1 MSSFFT
7 TDNLWNRIL
16 TKVFDLCLLN
26 LLTFLCCVPIVTAG
40 ASLTAM
46 YAVMMK
52 MAKNQEG
59 PIIKSFMKE
68 FKSNIRGSFGGWLL
82 ILAGFILL
90 LVDLALWTQNEVEYR
105 SLFYGLTIAM
115 VLALCAFADWYF
127 AIRARF
133 VETSGS
139 ALKNAARF
147 ELVYLPVSVLMGA
160 YTVGMVFLLLHF
172 PMFAALVPLA
182 GLALLEYP
190 KAVYIRGKFDRYI
203 EEKELDIP
211 VEEEEEETGAVKGLK
226 GREKE
231 AVTDKKGKKEA
242 KEDETAESFGWK
254 QRFWLWK
261 KTETEKMA
269 GMTGR
274 EKWDYILTYYRAWLL
289 TLVLVIAAAAG
300 TAWHF
305 AFNNAKCGFSC
316 ALVNGFMEK
325 GDTVFSEELD
335 DYFGFQP
342 RKEYAYFDTE
352 YQIAYPGVDN
362 EAADTSFYEKFFLNI
377 RTGSLDV
384 AIVPESFLE
393 YCNTVERVF
402 YDVTEVLDE
411 EQRKAWEPYFV
422 TGKDEE
428 GNEYICGIDIS
439 HLKFLEEEDITFV
452 NGNAGESAILTFPC
466 NSEHKEK
473 CQEFLELFEQYE
485 NEK

>member
-7 TDNLWNRIL
+7 ADNLWNRIL

-52 MAKNQEG
+52 MAKNEEG

-105 SLFYGLTIAM
+105 SLFYGLTVAM

-133 VETSGS
+133 EETSVS
-139 ALKNAARF
+139 ALKNAAKF

-172 PMFAALVPLA
+172 PMFAVLVPLA
-182 GLALLEYP
+182 GLALLGYP
-190 KAVYIRGKFDRYI
+190 KAIYIRAKFDRYI
-203 EEKELDIP
+203 EENEMEIP
-211 VEEEEEETGAVKGLK
+211 LEEEEEENGSVEETEE
-226 GREKE
+226 REKE
-231 AVTDKKGKKEA
+231 AVTDKKEEKEA
-242 KEDETAESFGWK
+242 GTDETAEPYGLK
-254 QRFWLWK
+254 QRFRLWK

-289 TLVLVIAAAAG
+289 TIVLVIAAAAG
-300 TAWHF
+300 TAYHF
-305 AFNNAKCGFSC
+305 VFNNAKCEFSC
-316 ALVNGFMEK
+316 ALVNGYMEK
-325 GDTVFSEELD
+325 GDVAFSEELD
-335 DYFGFQP
+335 EYFGFQS
-342 RKEYAYFDTE
+342 RKEYAYFDTA

-402 YDVTEVLDE
+402 YDVTEVLSE
-411 EQRKAWEPYFV
+411 EQLKTWEPYFV

-439 HLKFLEEEDITFV
+439 HLKFLQEENISFV
-452 NGNAGESAILTFPC
+452 NDNAGEKVILTFPC
-466 NSEHKEK
+466 NSEHREN
-473 CQEFLELFEQYE
+473 CQKFLELLGQYE
-485 NEK
+485 NGE

>member
-7 TDNLWNRIL
+7 ADNLWNRIL

-26 LLTFLCCVPIVTAG
+26 LLTFFCCVPIVTVG
-40 ASLTAM
+40 ASFTAM

-52 MAKNQEG
+52 MAKNEEG

-82 ILAGFILL
+82 ILVGFILL

-105 SLFYGLTIAM
+105 SLFYGLTVAM

-127 AIRARF
+127 AIRAKF
-133 VETSGS
+133 EETSGS
-139 ALKNAARF
+139 ALKNAAKF

-172 PMFAALVPLA
+172 PMLAALVPLA

-190 KAVYIRGKFDRYI
+190 KAIYIRGKFDCYI
-203 EEKELDIP
+203 EENELDIS
-211 VEEEEEETGAVKGLK
+211 VEEEEEEA
-226 GREKE
+226 EKE
-231 AVTDKKGKKEA
+231 AEA
-242 KEDETAESFGWK
+242 DETAEPFGLK
-254 QRFWLWK
+254 QRFRLWK
-261 KTETEKMA
+261 KAETEKMA
-269 GMTGR
+269 GITGR

-289 TLVLVIAAAAG
+289 TIVLVIAAAAG
-300 TAWHF
+300 AACHF
-305 AFNNAKCGFSC
+305 VFNNAKCGFSC
-316 ALVNGFMEK
+316 VLVNGYMEK

-335 DYFGFQP
+335 DYFAFQP

-352 YQIAYPGVDN
+352 YQIAYPGVEN

-377 RTGSLDV
+377 RTGSLDA

-393 YCNTVERVF
+393 YCNTVERVS
-402 YDVTEVLDE
+402 YDVAEVLSQ
-411 EQRKAWEPYFV
+411 EQLKVWEPYFV

-428 GNEYICGIDIS
+428 GNEYTCGIDIS
-439 HLKFLEEEDITFV
+439 HLEFLEEENITFV
-452 NGNAGESAILTFPC
+452 NGNAGEAVILTFPC
-466 NSEHKEK
+466 NGQHKEK
-473 CQEFLELFEQYE
+473 CQEFLELLEQYE